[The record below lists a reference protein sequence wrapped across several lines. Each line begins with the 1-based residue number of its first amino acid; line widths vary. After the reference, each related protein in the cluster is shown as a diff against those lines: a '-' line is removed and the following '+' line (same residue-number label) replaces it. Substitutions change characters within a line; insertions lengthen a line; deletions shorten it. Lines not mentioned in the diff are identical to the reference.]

1 MKPFANTGYDTP
13 FQGPDMGGLS
23 FGASKSRFVFLVD
36 SLIAG
41 VRKMQEDVLKV
52 FILTNYAAC
61 KQIKIWGNRML
72 TTTNTTYIYI
82 SEW

>member
-1 MKPFANTGYDTP
+1 MTP
-13 FQGPDMGGLS
+13 LFRDPIWGGLS

-41 VRKMQEDVLKV
+41 VRETQEDILKV
-52 FILTNYAAC
+52 FISINNAAC
-61 KQIKIWGNRML
+61 KQIKIWGNRLL
-72 TTTNTTYIYI
+72 TTTKHNIYLYI